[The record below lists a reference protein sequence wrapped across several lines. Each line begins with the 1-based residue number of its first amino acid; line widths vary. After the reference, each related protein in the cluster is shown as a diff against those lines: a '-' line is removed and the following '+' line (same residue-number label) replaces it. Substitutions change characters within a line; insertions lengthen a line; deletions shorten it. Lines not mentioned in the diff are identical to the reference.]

1 MDVKE
6 YKAFRFSDGG
16 FSTVH
21 DLLAVEV
28 ALRISIND
36 TPFTVTMRS
45 PGHEKELVR
54 GLLFTEGIY
63 TSTKTEPGFEITVVD
78 DAGHITSVNLSL
90 PVDQVEKAYADTRSM
105 ISVSSC
111 GLCGK
116 TELDDLATAQV
127 SAEGSLKPEIIPGFF
142 RAMAA
147 QQETFRSSGG
157 THAAGAF
164 SKSGELLA
172 VMEDIGRHNAV
183 DKVIGDLLCKGRL
196 NEANCLTVSGRISY
210 EIVSKAATAGIAFLA
225 SVSAP
230 SSLAIETAE
239 KAGICLLAFCR
250 NEKFTVYTH
259 PGRIIQ
265 KEADVYKS

>member
-6 YKAFRFSDGG
+6 YKASRFGTGG
-16 FSTVH
+16 FSPVR

-28 ALRISIND
+28 ALQVSIND

-63 TSTKTEPGFEITVVD
+63 KAAGEESGFEITRVD
-78 DAGHITSVNLSL
+78 EDGHVTAVNILL
-90 PVDQVEKAYADTRSM
+90 PEDKVEKAFAESRSLM
-105 ISVSSC
+105 SVSSC

-116 TELDDLATAQV
+116 TELDVLSTPCV
-127 SAEGSLKPEIIPGFF
+127 STGGRLNPEIIPGLFL
-142 RAMAA
+142 AMSDK
-147 QQETFRSSGG
+147 QDSFRSCGG

-164 SKSGELLA
+164 DRTGTLLT

-183 DKVIGDLLCKGRL
+183 DKVIGYLLNRSRID
-196 NEANCLTVSGRISY
+196 EAFCMTVSGRISY
-210 EIVSKAATAGIAFLA
+210 EIVSKAAAAGFSFLA

-239 KAGICLLAFCR
+239 AAGICLLAFCR
-250 NEKFTVYTH
+250 NDKFTVYTY
-259 PGRIIQ
+259 PERIIQ
-265 KEADVYKS
+265 EVSDVHND

>member
-1 MDVKE
+1 MDIKE
-6 YKAFRFSDGG
+6 YKARRFCNGE

-28 ALRISIND
+28 ALRVSINY

-63 TSTKTEPGFEITVVD
+63 TSTVKEPGFEITD
-78 DAGHITSVNLSL
+78 IDEAGHITSVNLCL
-90 PVDQVEKAYADTRSM
+90 PGDQVEKEYADTRSM
-105 ISVSSC
+105 MSVSSC

-116 TELDDLATAQV
+116 TELNDLSTALV
-127 SAEGSLKPEIIPGFF
+127 SAEGALKPDIISGFF
-142 RAMAA
+142 SAMAE
-147 QQETFRSSGG
+147 QQKTFRSSGG

-164 SKSGELLA
+164 GRSGKLMS

-183 DKVIGDLLCKGRL
+183 DKVIGDLLCKGQL
-196 NEANCLTVSGRISY
+196 SESFCLTVSGRISY
-210 EIVSKAATAGIAFLA
+210 EIVSKAAAAGIALLA

-239 KAGICLLAFCR
+239 NAGICLLAFCR

-259 PGRIIQ
+259 PERIMHQ
-265 KEADVYKS
+265 QTDAYKS

>member
-6 YKAFRFSDGG
+6 YKAFRFNDGSC
-16 FSTVH
+16 STVT

-45 PGHEKELVR
+45 PGHERQLVR
-54 GLLFTEGIY
+54 GLLFTEGIF
-63 TSTKTEPGFEITVVD
+63 SSRQMEPGFEISGVD
-78 DAGHITSVNLSL
+78 EQENITSVNISL
-90 PVDQVEKAYADTRSM
+90 PVEQVEKAYSGSRSM

-116 TELDDLATAQV
+116 TELDDLSTAHVATD
-127 SAEGSLKPEIIPGFF
+127 GFIRPEIIPGLFKT
-142 RAMAA
+142 MAD

-164 SKSGELLA
+164 DKSGNLLS

-183 DKVIGDLLCKGRL
+183 DKVIGDLLCKGKID
-196 NEANCLTVSGRISY
+196 EAFCLTVSGRVSY
-210 EIVSKAATAGIAFLA
+210 EIVSKAAAAGFLFLA

-239 KAGICLLAFCR
+239 AAGICLLAFCR
-250 NEKFTVYTH
+250 NEKFTVYSH
-259 PGRIIQ
+259 SNRIMRT
-265 KEADVYKS
+265 ESDVFKS